1 MKKVYIRT
9 FGCQMNEY
17 DSNKILSVL
26 AEQADY
32 QQTLTPDNADLIIFN
47 TCSVREKAQ
56 EKVFSDLGRVRPL
69 KEKNP
74 NIKILNTKDA
84 FPIQSTRA
92 TKCR

>member
-47 TCSVREKAQ
+47 T
-56 EKVFSDLGRVRPL
+56 
-69 KEKNP
+69 
-74 NIKILNTKDA
+74 T
-84 FPIQSTRA
+84 STY
-92 TKCR
+92 